1 MLSLVLRGFMQRKLR
16 VLLTGIA
23 IALGV
28 ALMAG
33 TYILTDT
40 INKSFAGIF
49 NVANRG
55 HDVVITPRQSLGRNT
70 RSQTSPVTDQVLAQ
84 VRATPGVAEAA
95 GSIFTP
101 GAFLDIHGKRLTV
114 GGAPAFIGSE
124 VPRRFESFTVA
135 HGRFASSASEVAIDE
150 ATANRNHLKLGEQ
163 MVVAGSAPA
172 RPYTIVGIL
181 RFGGGQSFGGA
192 GAAILTLREA
202 QRVLAL
208 PGHFDQI
215 DVAAESN
222 PAHPVSANVLRDRI
236 RAVLPATLEVRTG
249 AQQAAKD
256 TSDLESNLSFIRTFL
271 LVFAY
276 VALVVGAFII
286 FNTFSITVAQRTR
299 EFGLLRT
306 LGGSRRQILRSVI
319 YEGLLLGVGGAVLG
333 LLGGLVLAPG
343 LNALFKTFGADLP
356 HNGTVVETRTIVVSL
371 MVGTIVTLLAGLPP
385 ALRATRVPP
394 LAAMREGVEIPPRPV
409 PSRLGIANRL
419 VVPLSAAVLLGLASG
434 SVVVLVLLLIVAGTY
449 VVKMLLRVRRGD
461 RPRRYR
467 VVPALAHG
475 IGTLVRWRLSVGAH
489 HVQFVERFTGR
500 LAQENSMRQP
510 GRTMITAA
518 ALTVG
523 LALVAFVAVLAAGTK
538 ATINQAVSR
547 SFAGNLIVENSQEGN
562 REQGIP
568 ALLAPSVRK
577 VPGVASVT
585 PIAFTVGRL
594 RGSSSN
600 ATVTAIDP
608 ATFEHV
614 YSVEWKSGSNATLLS
629 LGNEGV
635 VLAKGYA
642 ESKHLKVGQTISVLT
657 PTEKHVSL
665 AVRGIASDNAR
676 LLGNLTI
683 TLSLARA
690 SFGQREDALDFVS
703 YAPGATNAQVQPAVN
718 RLLAASFP
726 QARSRT
732 AAQFKQ
738 DQSNQIN
745 TLLALIYVLLAL
757 SVIVSLFGI
766 VNTLILSIYERTRE
780 LGMLRA
786 IGASRKQIRQMIR
799 YESVITAL
807 IGGVFGLVIGVVGAL
822 LVTTLTLSGSEYV
835 QSIPVG
841 TLAILLVVAALAGLV
856 AAQLPARRAAR
867 LDMLQAL
874 ASE

>member
-33 TYILTDT
+33 TYVLTDT
-40 INKSFAGIF
+40 INKSFGSIF
-49 NVANRG
+49 SVANRG
-55 HDVVITPRQSLGRNT
+55 HDVVIAPTQKLGSET
-70 RSQTSPVTDQVLAQ
+70 RSQTSPITEQMLAQ

-101 GAFLDIHGKRLTV
+101 GTFLDVHGKRLTT
-114 GGAPAFIGSE
+114 GGAPAFVASE
-124 VPRRFESFTVA
+124 SPKRFESFKAV
-135 HGRFASSASEVAIDE
+135 HGRFPVNAEEVAIDE
-150 ATANRNHLKLGEQ
+150 ASAKRHSLELGQQ
-163 MVVAGSAPA
+163 MIVAGSAPA
-172 RPYTIVGIL
+172 KRYTIVGIT
-181 RFGGGQSFGGA
+181 RFGGGESFGGA
-192 GAAILTLREA
+192 GAAILTPAEA
-202 QRVLAL
+202 QRVVGL

-215 DVAAESN
+215 DVAAQ
-222 PAHPVSANVLRDRI
+222 AGVTANDLRNRI
-236 RAVLPATLEVRTG
+236 RAALPASVDVRTG

-256 TSDLESNLSFIRTFL
+256 TSDLEDNLSFIRTFL

-276 VALVVGAFII
+276 VSLVVGAFII

-306 LGGSRRQILRSVI
+306 LGSSRRQIMQSVV

-333 LLGGLVLAPG
+333 LFGGIALAPA
-343 LNALFKTFGADLP
+343 LNALFKAFGADLP
-356 HNGTVVETRTIVVSL
+356 HNGTVVETRTVVVSL
-371 MVGTIVTLLAGLPP
+371 LVGIAVTLLAGLPP
-385 ALRATRVPP
+385 AIRATRVPP
-394 LAAMREGVEIPPRPV
+394 LAAMREGIEIPPRPLR
-409 PSRLGIANRL
+409 SRRVLIARYLGLFVLAVALGLLTGSSFVLI
-419 VVPLSAAVLLGLASG
+419 VLLVIWVG
-434 SVVVLVLLLIVAGTY
+434 LVLKLIAR
-449 VVKMLLRVRRGD
+449 VKRD
-461 RPRRYR
+461 NRPPHHR
-467 VVPALAHG
+467 VVPALARGLGVLVSWRG
-475 IGTLVRWRLSVGAH
+475 I
-489 HVQFVERFTGR
+489 TGQ
-500 LAQENSMRQP
+500 LARENSIRHP

-523 LALVAFVAVLAAGTK
+523 LALVAFVAVLADGTK

-547 SFAGNLIVENSQEGN
+547 SFAGNLIVENSQASN
-562 REQGIP
+562 NEQGIP
-568 ALLAPSVRK
+568 AVVAPRLRR
-577 VPGVASVT
+577 VPGVVSVT

-594 RGSSSN
+594 KGSSSN
-600 ATVTAIDP
+600 ASITAIDP
-608 ATFEHV
+608 STFEQV
-614 YSVEWKSGSNATLLS
+614 YRVEWKKGSNATLLGLRS
-629 LGNEGV
+629 DGTILT
-635 VLAKGYA
+635 KSYA
-642 ESKHLKVGQTISVLT
+642 DSEHLKVGQTLSMLT
-657 PTEKHVSL
+657 PTNRRIPL
-665 AVRGIASDNAR
+665 TVRGIASDNAR

-683 TLSLARA
+683 NLSLAREA
-690 SFGQREDALDFVS
+690 FGQRDDALDFVLYS
-703 YAPGATNAQVQPAVN
+703 KGVSNAQVQPAVD

-738 DQSNQIN
+738 DQAGQIN

-786 IGASRKQIRQMIR
+786 IGTSRKQVRQMIR

-807 IGGVFGLVIGVVGAL
+807 IGGVFGLVIGVVGAVL
-822 LVTTLTLSGSEYV
+822 FTTLALSGSGFV

-841 TLAILLVVAALAGLV
+841 TLAILLVVAAIAGLL